1 MTDAEMLSSFKLK
14 SNKDSLSSMHQAMVD
29 EISQGAFEDQ
39 QSDGFKQ
46 SISFSGLKGIK
57 PSDDQADIELG
68 EIKNVNEYME
78 PTEEQ
83 IELMNQEELL
93 GTEIAS
99 ESLVSTKSKVDKLIQ
114 DQIKKHSSPQL
125 SPSKLM
131 TSTSMSM
138 TPVLGQKPQ
147 GIKLKIK
154 DNAVMDSD
162 DVSAFLVIIV
172 LTNSGK

>member
-1 MTDAEMLSSFKLK
+1 MLPMTDAEILSSFKVK
-14 SNKDSLSSMHQAMVD
+14 TSKDSISSFHQGMAD
-29 EISQGAFEDQ
+29 EKSSQGGKDEQ
-39 QSDGFKQ
+39 QAAG
-46 SISFSGLKGIK
+46 ISFSALKGMK
-57 PSDDQADIELG
+57 PSEDQADIELG
-68 EIKNVNEYME
+68 EIKNVNEYIE

-99 ESLVSTKSKVDKLIQ
+99 EGLTSKSKIDKLIQ

-125 SPSKLM
+125 SPARLM
-131 TSTSMSM
+131 TSSNMSM
-138 TPVLGQKPQ
+138 TPVLGQKQQ

-162 DVSAFLVIIV
+162 DVSALMHQLVEMV
-172 LTNSGK
+172 K